1 MNIENF
7 MRTDLEAVEFDEK
20 LRDDIF
26 WDNVTDSRGWF
37 N

>member
-7 MRTDLEAVEFDEK
+7 MRTGLEGVEFDEK

-26 WDNVTDSRGWF
+26 WDNMTDSRGRF
-37 N
+37 S